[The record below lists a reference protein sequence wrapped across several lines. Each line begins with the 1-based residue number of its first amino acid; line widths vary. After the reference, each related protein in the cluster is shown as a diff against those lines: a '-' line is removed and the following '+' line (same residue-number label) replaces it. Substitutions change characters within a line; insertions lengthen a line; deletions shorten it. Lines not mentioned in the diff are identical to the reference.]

1 MHYRT
6 VFGRFLL
13 KSGTFREK
21 RVSPGRKINK
31 CMSDG
36 YPHARFFGHG
46 TLYRVAAN
54 CSDPRIASGRH
65 GGGQCDPQP
74 LLWCSV
80 PAFCIPH
87 TAGGSEGTL
96 CLPSASDCRSRA
108 LRPAVLPLDGEAC
121 VSRKTLSP
129 TPQALD
135 SRGVH
140 KELLVAVASFTPPT
154 ATAPCQNDRSCS
166 LRCSLHPTD
175 EGPLRCPWVSDRS
188 SPGHRR
194 RG

>member
-87 TAGGSEGTL
+87 TAGGFEGTL
-96 CLPSASDCRSRA
+96 YLPSASGCHSRA
-108 LRPAVLPLDGEAC
+108 LRPAVLPPGGEAC
-121 VSRKTLSP
+121 VSHKTLSLAQSVP
-129 TPQALD
+129 GSQ
-135 SRGVH
+135 GVH
-140 KELLVAVASFTPPT
+140 KELLVAVASFIPPM
-154 ATAPCQNDRSCS
+154 AKALCRS
-166 LRCSLHPTD
+166 
-175 EGPLRCPWVSDRS
+175 V
-188 SPGHRR
+188 RR
-194 RG
+194 R

>member
-96 CLPSASDCRSRA
+96 CLPSAIVCRSHA
-108 LRPAVLPLDGEAC
+108 LRLAVLSPGGETC
-121 VSRKTLSP
+121 VSRKTLSRV
-129 TPQALD
+129 QSVLD
-135 SRGVH
+135 SPCVH
-140 KELLVAVASFTPPT
+140 KELLVSVASFIPPT
-154 ATAPCQNDRSCS
+154 ARAPCRNA
-166 LRCSLHPTD
+166 
-175 EGPLRCPWVSDRS
+175 
-188 SPGHRR
+188 HRR
-194 RG
+194 

>member
-87 TAGGSEGTL
+87 TAGGSEEML
-96 CLPSASDCRSRA
+96 CSPSASGFRSRA
-108 LRPAVLPLDGEAC
+108 LQPAVLLPDGAAC
-121 VSRKTLSP
+121 VSRKTLFP
-129 TPQALD
+129 APQALD

-140 KELLVAVASFTPPT
+140 RGLLVSLAFTTTSLLHFFLTIKLVSGIMKVQRPT
-154 ATAPCQNDRSCS
+154 ARK
-166 LRCSLHPTD
+166 
-175 EGPLRCPWVSDRS
+175 E
-188 SPGHRR
+188 
-194 RG
+194 

>member
-54 CSDPRIASGRH
+54 CSDPRTASGRR
-65 GGGQCDPQP
+65 GVEQCDPQP
-74 LLWCSV
+74 LLWYSI
-80 PAFCIPH
+80 PASCIPH
-87 TAGGSEGTL
+87 TEGGSEEML
-96 CLPSASDCRSRA
+96 CSPSASGCHSRA
-108 LRPAVLPLDGEAC
+108 LRPAVLPPDGEAC
-121 VSRKTLSP
+121 VSRKTLFP
-129 TPQALD
+129 APQALD

-140 KELLVAVASFTPPT
+140 RGLLVSLAFTTTSLLHFFLTIKLVSGIMKVQRPT
-154 ATAPCQNDRSCS
+154 ARK
-166 LRCSLHPTD
+166 
-175 EGPLRCPWVSDRS
+175 E
-188 SPGHRR
+188 
-194 RG
+194 